1 MGFTNG
7 PTYNAYI
14 LYMPQN
20 PFVSILYKAT
30 RIIRT
35 QIKAYKMGATTERD
49 AASIGQN
56 KKAKLG

>member
-1 MGFTNG
+1 
-7 PTYNAYI
+7 
-14 LYMPQN
+14 MPQN